1 MKQTAIETMLTPEYR
16 LMTIETA
23 LNNEVFSKTVAS
35 RLVGGKANLM
45 RLVERGKIRIEK
57 PTNKQNGKWFC
68 NAGDVIRN
76 IQIV

>member
-35 RLVGGKANLM
+35 RLVGGRANLLH
-45 RLVERGKIRIEK
+45 LVECGKIRIEK

-68 NAGDVIRN
+68 NAGDVIKN
-76 IQIV
+76 IQII